1 MNFIVSLLCLSMSL
15 AFTSEVA
22 GKDIWV
28 CIKPS
33 ANNISIAPG
42 QFIKVDKDSVRLD
55 ILRFYLSEL
64 TFMNENDT
72 AWTEPQGYRLMDIAD
87 TSSLKFHSYIPDD
100 IPFDRIRFRLGVDS
114 LSSSTGAHTG
124 ALDPANGMYWAWHT
138 GYINLKIEGSCNLC
152 PNPTKAFALHIGGFQ
167 FPMNAE
173 RSVEL
178 MVSDPIIN
186 IQFDLALILESILS
200 KPLCNIMTPGEPS
213 MRIADMAAQSF
224 SVVK

>member
-1 MNFIVSLLCLSMSL
+1 MY
-15 AFTSEVA
+15 EV
-22 GKDIWV
+22 KT
-28 CIKPS
+28 
-33 ANNISIAPG
+33 
-42 QFIKVDKDSVRLD
+42 
-55 ILRFYLSEL
+55 LRFYLSEITYL
-64 TFMNENDT
+64 NSADT
-72 AWTEPQGYRLMDIAD
+72 VWAEPQGYRLMDIGD

-100 IPFDRIRFRLGVDS
+100 ISFDRISFRLGVDS
-114 LSSSTGAHTG
+114 VSSSTGAHTG

-138 GYINLKIEGSCNLC
+138 GYINLKIEGTCNLC
-152 PNPTKAFALHIGGFQ
+152 PNPDKAFALHIGGFQ

-173 RSVEL
+173 RNVEL
-178 MVSDPIIN
+178 IVSDPIIN